1 MLRDATV
8 LFEEFGRAQQAA
20 IELTD
25 RYWDCRVGDPRRPML
40 WDEVMRQ
47 TEAARQLLEQWLC
60 CPQAGQI
67 PPVADAQ
74 PGRRRELVK
83 QN

>member
-8 LFEEFGRAQQAA
+8 LFEEFGRARQAA

-25 RYWDCRVGDPRRPML
+25 RYRDCGVGDPHRPVL
-40 WDEVMRQ
+40 WDEVVRQ
-47 TEAARQLLEQWLC
+47 TETARQLLEQWLR
-60 CPQAGQI
+60 CPQAAQ
-67 PPVADAQ
+67 VQ
-74 PGRRRELVK
+74 PGAEVASSRRRELIT